1 MIYDVLFRN
10 LIDTKPMRFIF
21 SKVDEFIRD
30 YDGVKNLVLFG
41 PEKHDAILDNI
52 RCQIRLKRGITYVFF
67 INMQMLKLIQ
77 TMI

>member
-21 SKVDEFIRD
+21 SIVDEFIRD
-30 YDGVKNLVLFG
+30 YDGAKNLVLFG